1 MEQNK
6 EMTAQQSLAIIAESM
21 NNSRKAILRSSAPY
35 FILWGILLTVVS
47 LVIYFLWHASG
58 HPVWNMLWFAMPVL
72 GYASAFLLRKKEG
85 PVPTNEIGRL
95 LGPIWGTFGVF
106 SMCLSAIA
114 VFFVPMNISLIIV
127 IILGLAES
135 ISGVVLKNWPIT
147 VAGAILGIGG
157 AVAASLLQGAEQLFL
172 FTLGGIL
179 LVLTGLI
186 IKFQYK

>member
-1 MEQNK
+1 
-6 EMTAQQSLAIIAESM
+6 
-21 NNSRKAILRSSAPY
+21 
-35 FILWGILLTVVS
+35 
-47 LVIYFLWHASG
+47 
-58 HPVWNMLWFAMPVL
+58 
-72 GYASAFLLRKKEG
+72 
-85 PVPTNEIGRL
+85 
-95 LGPIWGTFGVF
+95 
-106 SMCLSAIA
+106 MCLSAIA

-135 ISGVVLKNWPIT
+135 ISGVVLKNWPII